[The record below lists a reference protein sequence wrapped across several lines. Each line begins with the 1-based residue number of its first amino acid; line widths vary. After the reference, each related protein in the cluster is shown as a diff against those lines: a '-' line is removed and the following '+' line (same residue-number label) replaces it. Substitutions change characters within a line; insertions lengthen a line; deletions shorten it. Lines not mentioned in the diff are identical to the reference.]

1 MPLRKRLLAL
11 VVLAVAAIAGEAMI
25 VSASTSFDQI
35 GSDIDGEAA
44 SDLSGLPITL
54 SSDGT
59 TLAIGAYQ
67 NSGNGD
73 SAGHVR
79 VYERNGSTWRQKGTD
94 IDGEAANDYSG
105 YSVSLSSDGNI
116 VAVGAYRN
124 DGNGTNSGHVRV
136 FEWNGNAWVQMGADI
151 DGEAAD
157 DYSGHSVSLSSDG
170 TILAIGAPYNDGTG
184 SNSGHA
190 RVYEWNGSTW
200 QQKGTD
206 IDGEAADDYS
216 GYSVSLSSDGTIV
229 AIGAPYNDG
238 TGAGAGHVR
247 VYEWNETAWVQ
258 TGTEINGEV
267 AGAESGYS
275 VSLSSDGTIVAI
287 GAPNDGSG
295 AGAGHVRVYEWNG
308 TAWVQTGADI
318 DGESVFDRSGE
329 SVSLSSDG
337 TIVAI
342 GAPWNDGNGR
352 DAGHVRLYE
361 WNGSAWQQKG
371 VDIDG
376 EAVDNYSG
384 NSVSLSSDGTI
395 LAIGAFGNDDNGSF
409 AGHVRVYSIVTTLSI
424 TYDSQG
430 GSAVSDGDA
439 ATTVGGVITALP
451 TDPARDGY
459 TFAGWFTAA
468 SDGTQITAGSD
479 HNQTADFTLYAQ
491 WTATPTTTTTTTT
504 TSTTT
509 TVAPTTTTVAPTT
522 TTEAPTTTAVAP
534 TTTTVAPTTTIVL
547 PATGSSNGTAP
558 QMLLVLGL
566 GGLLVLLT
574 RRRPSACD

>member
-44 SDLSGLPITL
+44 NDLSGLPITL

-79 VYERNGSTWRQKGTD
+79 VYERNGSTWQQKGTD

-136 FEWNGNAWVQMGADI
+136 YEWNGNAWVQMGADI

-170 TILAIGAPYNDGTG
+170 TIVAIGAFYNNGNGTG
-184 SNSGHA
+184 SGHV
-190 RVYEWNGSTW
+190 RLYEWNGSAW
-200 QQKGTD
+200 QQKGND
-206 IDGEAADDYS
+206 IDGEVAGDES

-229 AIGAPYNDG
+229 AIGAPGNDG

-258 TGTEINGEV
+258 TGTDINGEV
-267 AGAESGYS
+267 AGDESGYS

-287 GAPNDGSG
+287 GAP
-295 AGAGHVRVYEWNG
+295 GAGHVRVYEWNG

-318 DGESVFDRSGE
+318 DGESVVDRSGE

-468 SDGTQITAGSD
+468 SDGTQITAGSA

-491 WTATPTTTTTTTT
+491 WTANPTTTTTE
-504 TSTTT
+504 
-509 TVAPTTTTVAPTT
+509 APTT
-522 TTEAPTTTAVAP
+522 TTEAPTTTSASTTTVAP
-534 TTTTVAPTTTIVL
+534 TTTVGPTTTIVL
-547 PATGSSNGTAP
+547 PATGSSDGTP
-558 QMLLVLGL
+558 TQVLLVLGV
-566 GGLLVLLT
+566 GGLLVLFS
-574 RRRPSACD
+574 RRRLEVRD

>member
-206 IDGEAADDYS
+206 IDGEAADDY
-216 GYSVSLSSDGTIV
+216 
-229 AIGAPYNDG
+229 
-238 TGAGAGHVR
+238 
-247 VYEWNETAWVQ
+247 
-258 TGTEINGEV
+258 
-267 AGAESGYS
+267 SGYS

-509 TVAPTTTTVAPTT
+509 TVAPTTTTVAQTT
-522 TTEAPTTTAVAP
+522 TTEAPTTIT
-534 TTTTVAPTTTIVL
+534 PTTTIVL

>member
-1 MPLRKRLLAL
+1 M
-11 VVLAVAAIAGEAMI
+11 
-25 VSASTSFDQI
+25 
-35 GSDIDGEAA
+35 
-44 SDLSGLPITL
+44 
-54 SSDGT
+54 
-59 TLAIGAYQ
+59 
-67 NSGNGD
+67 
-73 SAGHVR
+73 
-79 VYERNGSTWRQKGTD
+79 
-94 IDGEAANDYSG
+94 
-105 YSVSLSSDGNI
+105 
-116 VAVGAYRN
+116 
-124 DGNGTNSGHVRV
+124 
-136 FEWNGNAWVQMGADI
+136 
-151 DGEAAD
+151 
-157 DYSGHSVSLSSDG
+157 
-170 TILAIGAPYNDGTG
+170 
-184 SNSGHA
+184 
-190 RVYEWNGSTW
+190 RVYEWNETAW
-200 QQKGTD
+200 VQTGTD
-206 IDGEAADDYS
+206 INGEVAGDES

-229 AIGAPYNDG
+229 AIGAPGNDG

-258 TGTEINGEV
+258 TGT
-267 AGAESGYS
+267 
-275 VSLSSDGTIVAI
+275 
-287 GAPNDGSG
+287 
-295 AGAGHVRVYEWNG
+295 
-308 TAWVQTGADI
+308 DI
-318 DGESVFDRSGE
+318 DGESVVDRSGE

-409 AGHVRVYSIVTTLSI
+409 AGHVRVYSVVTTLSI

-491 WTATPTTTTTTTT
+491 WAATPTTTTTTTT

-509 TVAPTTTTVAPTT
+509 TVAPTTTTVAQTT
-522 TTEAPTTTAVAP
+522 TTEARTTTI
-534 TTTTVAPTTTIVL
+534 TPTTTIVL

-558 QMLLVLGL
+558 QVLLVLGL

>member
-238 TGAGAGHVR
+238 TGAAAGHVR

-509 TVAPTTTTVAPTT
+509 TVAPTTTTVAQTT
-522 TTEAPTTTAVAP
+522 TTEAPTTIT
-534 TTTTVAPTTTIVL
+534 PTTTIVL

>member
-509 TVAPTTTTVAPTT
+509 TVAPTTTTTTVAQTT
-522 TTEAPTTTAVAP
+522 TTEAPTTIT
-534 TTTTVAPTTTIVL
+534 PTTTIVL

-566 GGLLVLLT
+566 GGLLVFLT

>member
-216 GYSVSLSSDGTIV
+216 GHSVSLSSDGTIV

-509 TVAPTTTTVAPTT
+509 TVAPTTTTTVAQTT
-522 TTEAPTTTAVAP
+522 TTEAPTTIT
-534 TTTTVAPTTTIVL
+534 PTTTIVL

>member
-509 TVAPTTTTVAPTT
+509 TVAPTTTTVAQTT
-522 TTEAPTTTAVAP
+522 TTEAPTTIT
-534 TTTTVAPTTTIVL
+534 PTTTIVL

-566 GGLLVLLT
+566 GGLWVLLT

>member
-229 AIGAPYNDG
+229 AIAAPYNDG

-509 TVAPTTTTVAPTT
+509 TVAPTTTTTVAQTT
-522 TTEAPTTTAVAP
+522 TTEAPTTIT
-534 TTTTVAPTTTIVL
+534 PTTTIVL

>member
-35 GSDIDGEAA
+35 GSDIDGEAV
-44 SDLSGLPITL
+44 DNYSGNSVSL

-59 TLAIGAYQ
+59 TLAIGAFQ

-79 VYERNGSTWRQKGTD
+79 VYERNGSTWQQKGTD

-105 YSVSLSSDGNI
+105 YSVSLSSDGTI
-116 VAVGAYRN
+116 VAIGAP
-124 DGNGTNSGHVRV
+124 GNGTNSGHVRV
-136 FEWNGNAWVQMGADI
+136 YEWNGNAWVQMGADI

-206 IDGEAADDYS
+206 IDGEVAGDES

-229 AIGAPYNDG
+229 AIGAPGNDG

-258 TGTEINGEV
+258 TGTDINGEV
-267 AGAESGYS
+267 AGDESGYS

-287 GAPNDGSG
+287 GAPYNGGSG

-468 SDGTQITAGSD
+468 SDGTQITAGSA

-522 TTEAPTTTAVAP
+522 TTEAPTTTI
-534 TTTTVAPTTTIVL
+534 TPTTTIVL

-558 QMLLVLGL
+558 QVLLVLGL

>member
-509 TVAPTTTTVAPTT
+509 TVAPTTTTTTTVAQTT
-522 TTEAPTTTAVAP
+522 TTEAPTTIT
-534 TTTTVAPTTTIVL
+534 PTTTIVL

>member
-44 SDLSGLPITL
+44 NDLSGLPITL

-79 VYERNGSTWRQKGTD
+79 VYERNGSTWQQKGTD

-136 FEWNGNAWVQMGADI
+136 YEWNGNAWVQMGADI

-258 TGTEINGEV
+258 TGTDINGEV

-287 GAPNDGSG
+287 GAPGNDGSG

-318 DGESVFDRSGE
+318 DGESVVDRSGE

-459 TFAGWFTAA
+459 TFTGWFTAA
-468 SDGTQITAGSD
+468 SDGTQITTGAA

-491 WTATPTTTTTTTT
+491 WTANPTTTTTE
-504 TSTTT
+504 
-509 TVAPTTTTVAPTT
+509 APTT
-522 TTEAPTTTAVAP
+522 TTEAPTTTSAS
-534 TTTTVAPTTTIVL
+534 TTTVAPMTTVGPTTTIVL
-547 PATGSSNGTAP
+547 PATGSSDGTP
-558 QMLLVLGL
+558 TQVLLVLGV
-566 GGLLVLLT
+566 GGLLVLFS
-574 RRRPSACD
+574 RRRPSVRD

>member
-1 MPLRKRLLAL
+1 
-11 VVLAVAAIAGEAMI
+11 
-25 VSASTSFDQI
+25 
-35 GSDIDGEAA
+35 
-44 SDLSGLPITL
+44 
-54 SSDGT
+54 
-59 TLAIGAYQ
+59 
-67 NSGNGD
+67 
-73 SAGHVR
+73 
-79 VYERNGSTWRQKGTD
+79 
-94 IDGEAANDYSG
+94 
-105 YSVSLSSDGNI
+105 
-116 VAVGAYRN
+116 
-124 DGNGTNSGHVRV
+124 
-136 FEWNGNAWVQMGADI
+136 
-151 DGEAAD
+151 
-157 DYSGHSVSLSSDG
+157 VSLSSDG
-170 TILAIGAPYNDGTG
+170 TILAIGAFYNNGNGTG
-184 SNSGHA
+184 SGHV
-190 RVYEWNGSTW
+190 RLYEWNGSAW
-200 QQKGTD
+200 QQKGND
-206 IDGEAADDYS
+206 IDGEVAGDES

-229 AIGAPYNDG
+229 AIGAPGNDG

-258 TGTEINGEV
+258 TGTDINGEV
-267 AGAESGYS
+267 AGDESGYS

-287 GAPNDGSG
+287 GAP
-295 AGAGHVRVYEWNG
+295 GAGHVRVYEWNG

-318 DGESVFDRSGE
+318 DGESVVDRSGE

-459 TFAGWFTAA
+459 TFNGWFTAA
-468 SDGTQITAGSD
+468 SDGTEITTGAA

-491 WTATPTTTTTTTT
+491 WTANPTTTTTE
-504 TSTTT
+504 
-509 TVAPTTTTVAPTT
+509 APTT
-522 TTEAPTTTAVAP
+522 TTEAPTTTSAS
-534 TTTTVAPTTTIVL
+534 TTTVAPMTTVGPTTTIVL
-547 PATGSSNGTAP
+547 PATGSSDGTP
-558 QMLLVLGL
+558 TQVLLVLGV

>member
-491 WTATPTTTTTTTT
+491 WTATPTTTTTTTI

-509 TVAPTTTTVAPTT
+509 TVAPTTTTTVAQTT
-522 TTEAPTTTAVAP
+522 TTEAPTTIT
-534 TTTTVAPTTTIVL
+534 PTTTIVL

>member
-509 TVAPTTTTVAPTT
+509 TVAPTTTTTVAQTT
-522 TTEAPTTTAVAP
+522 TTEAPTTIT
-534 TTTTVAPTTTIVL
+534 PTTTIVL
-547 PATGSSNGTAP
+547 PATGSSNGTAT
-558 QMLLVLGL
+558 QVLLVLGL

>member
-509 TVAPTTTTVAPTT
+509 TVAPTTTTTVAQTT
-522 TTEAPTTTAVAP
+522 TTEAPTTIT
-534 TTTTVAPTTTIVL
+534 PTTTIVL

>member
-509 TVAPTTTTVAPTT
+509 TVAPTTTTVAQTT
-522 TTEAPTTTAVAP
+522 TTEAPTTIT
-534 TTTTVAPTTTIVL
+534 PTTTIVL

>member
-44 SDLSGLPITL
+44 NDLSGLPITL

-79 VYERNGSTWRQKGTD
+79 VYERNGSTWQQKGTD

-136 FEWNGNAWVQMGADI
+136 YEWNGNAWVQMGADI

-170 TILAIGAPYNDGTG
+170 TIVAIGAFYNNGNGTG
-184 SNSGHA
+184 SGHV
-190 RVYEWNGSTW
+190 RLYEWNGSAW
-200 QQKGTD
+200 QQKGND
-206 IDGEAADDYS
+206 IDGEVAGDES

-229 AIGAPYNDG
+229 AIGAPGNDG

-258 TGTEINGEV
+258 TGTDINGEV
-267 AGAESGYS
+267 AGDESGYS

-287 GAPNDGSG
+287 GAP
-295 AGAGHVRVYEWNG
+295 GAGHVRVYEWNG

-318 DGESVFDRSGE
+318 DGESVVDRSGE

-468 SDGTQITAGSD
+468 SDGTQITAGSA

-504 TSTTT
+504 T
-509 TVAPTTTTVAPTT
+509 TVTPTT
-522 TTEAPTTTAVAP
+522 TTEAPTTTVTTTTTTTTEAP
-534 TTTTVAPTTTIVL
+534 TTTTTIVL

-558 QMLLVLGL
+558 QVLLVLGI
-566 GGLLVLLT
+566 GGLLVLFT
-574 RRRPSACD
+574 RRRLDARA

>member
-509 TVAPTTTTVAPTT
+509 TVAPTTTTTTVAQTT
-522 TTEAPTTTAVAP
+522 TTEAPTTIT
-534 TTTTVAPTTTIVL
+534 PTTTIVL

>member
-238 TGAGAGHVR
+238 TGAGTGHVR

-509 TVAPTTTTVAPTT
+509 TVAPTTTTVAQTT
-522 TTEAPTTTAVAP
+522 TTEAPTTIT
-534 TTTTVAPTTTIVL
+534 PTTTIVL

>member
-44 SDLSGLPITL
+44 NDLSGLPITL

-59 TLAIGAYQ
+59 TLAISAYQ

-79 VYERNGSTWRQKGTD
+79 VYERNGSTWQQKGTD

-105 YSVSLSSDGNI
+105 YSVSLTSDGNI

-136 FEWNGNAWVQMGADI
+136 YVWNGNAWVQMGADI

-206 IDGEAADDYS
+206 IDGEVAGDES

-229 AIGAPYNDG
+229 AIGAPGNDG

-258 TGTEINGEV
+258 TGTDINGEV
-267 AGAESGYS
+267 AGDESGYS
-275 VSLSSDGTIVAI
+275 VSLSSGGTIVAI
-287 GAPNDGSG
+287 GAPGNDGSG
-295 AGAGHVRVYEWNG
+295 AGAGHVRVYEWNE
-308 TAWVQTGADI
+308 TAWVQTGTDI
-318 DGESVFDRSGE
+318 DGESVVDRSGE

-409 AGHVRVYSIVTTLSI
+409 AGHVRVYSVVTTLSI

-491 WTATPTTTTTTTT
+491 WAATPTTTTTTTT

-509 TVAPTTTTVAPTT
+509 TVAPTTTTVAQTT
-522 TTEAPTTTAVAP
+522 TTEARTTTI
-534 TTTTVAPTTTIVL
+534 TPTTTIVL

-558 QMLLVLGL
+558 QVLLVLGL